1 MNDYE
6 RKLFKGRC
14 PYTDEP
20 CEDWECQKCP
30 VEQRERELMKAFDE
44 EETEVWQ
51 GYGRTIKAPKGTFD
65 KIFNDE
71 EGEE

>member
-1 MNDYE
+1 MNDYA
-6 RKLFKGRC
+6 RHIFKGIC

-20 CEDWECQKCP
+20 CTDWECQKCP
-30 VEQRERELMKAFDE
+30 VELRECELM
-44 EETEVWQ
+44 EVWQ

-71 EGEE
+71 EGE

>member
-1 MNDYE
+1 MNDYA
-6 RKLFKGRC
+6 RHIFKGRC

-20 CEDWECQKCP
+20 CKDWECQKCP
-30 VEQRERELMKAFDE
+30 VELSELE
-44 EETEVWQ
+44 LTEVWQ
-51 GYGRTIKAPKGTFD
+51 GYGRTIKAPKGTFE